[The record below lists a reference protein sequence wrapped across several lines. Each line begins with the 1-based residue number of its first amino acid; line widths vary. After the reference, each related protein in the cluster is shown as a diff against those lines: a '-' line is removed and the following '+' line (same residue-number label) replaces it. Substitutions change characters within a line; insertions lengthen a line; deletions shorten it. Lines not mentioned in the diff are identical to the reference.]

1 MSREI
6 TEKKIVI
13 TGGAGFIGAHL
24 SRALARCNRVTIFD
38 NLYAGSRDAVADVL
52 ETSNAELITGD
63 IRNAQDLESLFK
75 DCDIVFHLAVLN
87 LRACITDHQGAEAV
101 NVRGTLNVAEQAR
114 SAGVRKFIYVSSS
127 DIYGDVDAY
136 PTPETCNPRPTTV
149 YGATKLAGEL
159 VCDSLRR
166 ANGFPA
172 LVVRP
177 FNAYGPG
184 EHISGDRG
192 EVLPRFIAYA
202 LKGRPLPVYGDGA
215 QTRSFTYIDDTV
227 RGLIAAAA
235 CPKIPDVPLNIAS
248 AREISILDAAR
259 AVLRALNMP
268 GHPLE
273 YLPARPGDM
282 ARQCADVSRMRNLA
296 GFSADVN
303 LEQGLPALVDY
314 VRARQPAMGNTP
326 RLWPGASAQNSEN

>member
-1 MSREI
+1 MINEI
-6 TEKKIVI
+6 TEKRIVI

-24 SRALARCNRVTIFD
+24 SRALAKNNRVTIFD
-38 NLYAGSRDAVADVL
+38 NLSTGSRDAVADVL
-52 ETSNAELITGD
+52 QGNNAELVTGD
-63 IRNAQDLESLFK
+63 IRNAWDLESLFK
-75 DCDIVFHLAVLN
+75 GCDIVFHLAVMN

-101 NVRGTLNVAEQAR
+101 NVRGTLNAASQAR
-114 SAGVRKFIYVSSS
+114 KAGVGKFVYVSSS
-127 DIYGDVDAY
+127 DIYGDVDTF

-159 VCDSLRR
+159 LCDALRR

-184 EHISGDRG
+184 EHISGHSG

-202 LKGRPLPVYGDGA
+202 LAGRPLPVYGDGS

-235 CPKIPDVPLNIAS
+235 CKAIPDSPLNIAS
-248 AREISILDAAR
+248 AREHSILDAAR

-268 GHPLE
+268 EHPLE
-273 YLPARPGDM
+273 YLPPRPGDM
-282 ARQCADVSRMRNLA
+282 ARQCADVSRMRDMA
-296 GFSADVN
+296 GFSAN
-303 LEQGLPALVDY
+303 ITLEQGLPALVDY
-314 VRARQPAMGNTP
+314 VRALQTAIDRAP
-326 RLWPGASAQNSEN
+326 RLWPGANGQNSED